1 MSYKNYS
8 LILKDYSEQQGII
21 YHTHVCN
28 VGFLPRCHL
37 WAVLSHGLNTYV
49 CISTCVPAGVHTR
62 GTLQSAQFI
71 AGLKKEKKKKT

>member
-1 MSYKNYS
+1 M
-8 LILKDYSEQQGII
+8 
-21 YHTHVCN
+21 HVCN

-71 AGLKKEKKKKT
+71 AGLKKEKKNKPKIKVGIKQPKEWPSL